1 MEQSGR
7 RRLSVSVFLI
17 WRVGVMKKKNCSS
30 IVVFGFLLP
39 GVIFLCA
46 ASRIRPGS
54 PGGASVTGVV
64 KFQGTAPRP
73 TPIDMSADPFCAH
86 AHSSPVTTE
95 DVLTDAHGGLEN
107 VVVYISDGL
116 GAATFPVPD
125 EPAVMEQKGCQ
136 YKPHVLAM
144 RAGQKL
150 NVVNSDSTTH
160 NIHPM
165 PNNNREWNIS
175 QPKGLAVEQV
185 FAREEIAIP
194 VKCNVHPWMR
204 SFIAV
209 IKNPYFAVTGKD
221 GSFDLKD
228 LPPGSYTLQAWHEK
242 LGTKIQKITVGPAET
257 KTVDFVFQ

>member
-1 MEQSGR
+1 MKRKRISIAIFALLLG
-7 RRLSVSVFLI
+7 
-17 WRVGVMKKKNCSS
+17 GVTM
-30 IVVFGFLLP
+30 F
-39 GVIFLCA
+39 CA
-46 ASRIRPGS
+46 ADD
-54 PGGASVTGVV
+54 ASVTGIVR
-64 KFQGTAPRP
+64 FQGTAPRP
-73 TPIDMSADPFCAH
+73 TRIDMSADPFCAH

-95 DVLTDAHGGLEN
+95 DLLTDTNGGLEN

-125 EPAVMEQKGCQ
+125 QPAVMEQKGCQ

-150 NVVNSDSTTH
+150 NVVNSDATTH

-175 QPKGLAVEQV
+175 QPKGVPIEQV
-185 FAREEIAIP
+185 FAREEIAIS

-204 SFIAV
+204 SYIAV
-209 IKNPYFAVTGKD
+209 IKNPHFTVTGKN
-221 GSFDLKD
+221 GSFVLKG

-242 LGTKIQKITVGPAET
+242 LGSKMQKITVGSGET